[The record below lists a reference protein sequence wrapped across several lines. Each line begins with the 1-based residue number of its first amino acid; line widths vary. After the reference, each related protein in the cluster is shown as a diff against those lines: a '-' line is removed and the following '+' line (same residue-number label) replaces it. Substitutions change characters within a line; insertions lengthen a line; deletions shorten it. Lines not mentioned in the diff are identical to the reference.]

1 MERLSE
7 MEKRQLCELLADLV
21 RIDSAVTS
29 TEQAN
34 RDRTEERIAGFVS
47 DRLRQIGMTVER
59 QEVCPGR
66 PNLIAHWQERAG
78 GKRLVLEAHL
88 DTVTVE
94 GMTVKPFAAEVRDGR
109 MYGRGTCDTKGSMAA
124 FMTALEL
131 AYRRD
136 SLPADSIYFVA
147 TMSEETGCDGAA
159 ALVDHGFRADA
170 AIVGEPTC
178 CELVTCHKGP
188 LWMEVEAR
196 GRSCH
201 ASVPDRGVN
210 AIDLMARVVQ
220 FVHGPWQ
227 EYIHQV
233 NHPVLGRSTSQVTL
247 IQGGSKSNIIPA
259 RCRAFVD
266 SRLVPWK
273 PSAEVLADFERMLAA
288 HLGDD
293 QCCSIENVRMLAPLD
308 TPVDTP
314 LPRKLLA
321 LCRAANDQRGPRGV
335 NYFADSGPFSS
346 AGIPSVLIGPGD
358 IAQAHTADEY
368 LDLAQLYQ
376 ATEIM
381 LTLLTQHAGRS
392 ILTGD

>member
-7 MEKRQLCELLADLV
+7 MEKDRVRGLLADLV

-34 RDRTEERIAGFVS
+34 RDRTEERIADFVS
-47 DRLRQIGMTVER
+47 DRLRRMGMTVAR
-59 QEVCPGR
+59 QEVFPGR
-66 PNLIAHWQERAG
+66 PNLIAHWRERVT

-94 GMTVKPFAAEVRDGR
+94 GMTVEPFAAEVRDGR

-124 FMTALEL
+124 FLTALEL
-131 AYRRD
+131 AYHGD
-136 SLPADSIYFVA
+136 MLPADQIYFVA
-147 TMSEETGCDGAA
+147 SMSEETGCDGAA
-159 ALVDHGFRADA
+159 ALMDYGFRADA
-170 AIVGEPTC
+170 AIVGEPTG

-188 LWMEVEAR
+188 LWMEVETR

-210 AIDLMARVVQ
+210 AIDLMARVVE
-220 FVHGPWQ
+220 FTHGPWL
-227 EYIHQV
+227 EYIRQV
-233 NHPVLGRSTSQVTL
+233 SHPLLGRSTAQVTL
-247 IQGGSKSNIIPA
+247 IQGGAKGNIIPA
-259 RCRAFVD
+259 RCRAFID
-266 SRLVPWK
+266 SRLIPWK
-273 PSAEVLADFERMLAA
+273 ASSELLADFERMLAA
-288 HLGDD
+288 YVGDER
-293 QCCSIENVRMLAPLD
+293 CFAIESVRTLAPLD
-308 TPVDTP
+308 TPVDGP
-314 LPRKLLA
+314 LARRLLD
-321 LCRAANDQRGPRGV
+321 LCREANGQEGPRGV

-368 LDLAQLYQ
+368 LDLDQLYQ

-381 LTLLTQHAGRS
+381 LTLLTQNAGRS
-392 ILTGD
+392 ILAES